1 MKIVQ
6 SKEQYV
12 SPKCEVLEAWLEG
25 VMSVSPGDYP
35 EWKEEDIIN
44 G

>member
-12 SPKCEVLEAWLEG
+12 SPRCEELEARFEG
-25 VMSVSPGDYP
+25 LMAVSPGDYP
-35 EWKEEDIIN
+35 EWDEQDI
-44 G
+44 

>member
-12 SPKCEVLEAWLEG
+12 SPKCEELEARLEG
-25 VMSVSPGDYP
+25 VIALSPGDYP
-35 EWKEEDIIN
+35 EWEEEDID

>member
-1 MKIVQ
+1 MKNEQ

-12 SPKCEVLEAWLEG
+12 SPKCEELEARFEG

-35 EWKEEDIIN
+35 EWEEQDIN

>member
-1 MKIVQ
+1 MKNEQ

-12 SPKCEVLEAWLEG
+12 SPKCEVLEARLEG
-25 VMSVSPGDYP
+25 VMSVSGGPYP
-35 EWKEEDIIN
+35 EWEEEDIN